1 MDNVSRIL
9 EDLNA
14 VIDGSARRVRA
25 ATEMA
30 LSEAAEALVCG
41 ILADARIRE
50 HRDAAGID
58 EAIAYLFEMAT
69 RAGETV
75 IWHDPNS
82 PPAPGSIKAEF
93 NEAAK
98 LILLRHPPAQATAAG
113 EVGLRL
119 WAEAVEEVIKA
130 GKLFD
135 TRTTKKT
142 PDLTVVDANYGQFMH
157 VFKEKLA
164 KIGFDLTKQGEARMV
179 DQIEKQIKAA
189 GADLASK
196 SAEVSAE
203 AKSRAGRILAS
214 TKKRTSYAGVKAAGK
229 GKGQAR

>member
-1 MDNVSRIL
+1 MENVSRIL

-14 VIDGSARRVRA
+14 VIDGSTRKPSVASEITLGEDAEALLCAILADDRVRA
-25 ATEMA
+25 LNT
-30 LSEAAEALVCG
+30 
-41 ILADARIRE
+41 
-50 HRDAAGID
+50 DAANETIST
-58 EAIAYLFEMAT
+58 LLEMAT

-82 PPAPGSIKAEF
+82 PPAPGSIKAQF

-113 EVGLRL
+113 DVGLKL
-119 WAEAVEEVIKA
+119 WAESVEEVIKA

-164 KIGFDLTKQGEARMV
+164 KIGFDLTKQGQERMV

-203 AKSRAGRILAS
+203 AKSRAGKILAS

-229 GKGQAR
+229 GKGQAK